1 MLIFALFFVSNVLT
15 MSAKHEINTTKLEII
30 KLCDSFPLVSKAIMT
45 IFHNRRTPEIRNVTI
60 KNVTIRNVRR

>member
-15 MSAKHEINTTKLEII
+15 MSAKHEINIKLEII

-45 IFHNRRTPEIRNVTI
+45 IIHNQRTPEIRNVTI